1 MTRFTPLRDRVAIR
15 RVAAETRKGL
25 IYIPEQA
32 QQKPQLGEVIAVG
45 EGYIDE
51 RGSVVPLRAKPGMKV
66 LVGKYAGSD
75 IRLGAE
81 GQITLRAYEL
91 VGIARKADSSARI
104 T

>member
-45 EGYIDE
+45 EGHIDE
-51 RGSVVPLRAKPGMKV
+51 RGSVVPLRVKPGMKV
-66 LVGKYAGSD
+66 LFGKYAGSD
-75 IRLGAE
+75 IRLDDE
-81 GQITLRAYEL
+81 EIIILREEDL
-91 VGIARKADSSARI
+91 LGIVEE
-104 T
+104 